1 MDSRMVELTS
11 LNTSPFK
18 TLNWAWD
25 GPGGDQD
32 AAQPESRAGLQ
43 AGCRRAGKLCSIIL
57 EGAAMGHQQMMK
69 RAPGQQ
75 RMPH

>member
-1 MDSRMVELTS
+1 MVELTS

-57 EGAAMGHQQMMK
+57 EGGGDGASDDEEDPRAAAN
-69 RAPGQQ
+69 APL
-75 RMPH
+75 R